1 MTVQERYEAARK
13 MYADV
18 GVDTDAAIAKL
29 KEIPVSLHCWQGDDS
44 DRLTMTGP
52 LTGGIQTTGN
62 YPGKAKTPDS

>member
-29 KEIPVSLHCWQGDDS
+29 KEIPLGRLMYCIKFMLFKKPGAFEIPASLPNADS
-44 DRLTMTGP
+44 SAAHRRT
-52 LTGGIQTTGN
+52 
-62 YPGKAKTPDS
+62 

>member
-29 KEIPVSLHCWQGDDS
+29 KRNPGITSLLAG
-44 DRLTMTGP
+44 R
-52 LTGGIQTTGN
+52 
-62 YPGKAKTPDS
+62 

>member
-29 KEIPVSLHCWQGDDS
+29 KEIPVYFIAG
-44 DRLTMTGP
+44 RAMT
-52 LTGGIQTTGN
+52 
-62 YPGKAKTPDS
+62 